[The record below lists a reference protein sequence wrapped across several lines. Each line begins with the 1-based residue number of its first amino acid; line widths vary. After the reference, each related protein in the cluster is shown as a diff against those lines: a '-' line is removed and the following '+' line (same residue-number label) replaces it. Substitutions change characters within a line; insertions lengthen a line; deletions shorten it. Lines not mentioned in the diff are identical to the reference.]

1 MNLEA
6 LPWLILFLPLLATVA
21 ITLFT
26 LRCRTTSALLSIG
39 AIVAGFIL
47 TVCFIATNGWAP
59 AHSELAINWLS
70 IGNLN
75 IDFGLKLDAL
85 SLMMMLIVTGV
96 GGAIHIYSFGYM
108 REDRGFSRFFAC
120 LSLFT
125 FSMLGIVLAN
135 NFIQLFIFWELV
147 GVSSYLLIGF
157 WFEKP
162 SAADAAKKA
171 FFTNRLGDFG
181 FLLGILVVWAALGS
195 LNFSTLQQSLT
206 ANPTALGTIASIA
219 GLLIFCG
226 AMGKS
231 VQFPL
236 HVWLPDAMEGP
247 TPVSALIHAA
257 TMVAA
262 GVYMLCRIIFLLD
275 PTALQVI
282 AYIGGFTA
290 LLAALIA
297 VQQNDIK
304 RILAYSTLSQ
314 LGYMVM
320 AVGLAGPAPAMF
332 HLTTHAFFKAL
343 LFLGAGSVIIA
354 LHHEQDIWKMGGL
367 KKKMPVTFWTF
378 IIGTLALCGVPPF
391 SGFYSK
397 DSILA
402 QALEQKNYPLFVL
415 GVFVAG
421 LTTFYMFR
429 LLYVAFLGE
438 RRTGV
443 APVSHSKEAAQA
455 GDESLRQAGS
465 LSYEPHESP
474 PVMAWP
480 LRVLAVFAV
489 IGGVIGVS
497 EILNKHLLSTG
508 LSKFV
513 VLTSGRAA
521 QWNLLQIRGDAGN
534 ITSIPPAVLS
544 SIFPEQTLVQKIFEP
559 FTHAPVPAVLGL
571 LAVAIGFVTARKF
584 YRNATNDPLPA
595 KLGGFATAMKNR
607 FYFDEIYEATFIRVH
622 DFIAAVM
629 DWIDRWLVDWACIG
643 LVRGGTDI
651 TGRALRLVQTGNLQT
666 YAFLFVLGVAVVL
679 YWVLK

>member
-1 MNLEA
+1 MKFEA
-6 LPWLILFLPLLATVA
+6 LPWIILFLPLLAAAV

-26 LRCRTTSALLSIG
+26 LRYRTISSLISIG
-39 AIVAGFIL
+39 AIVAGFVMTL
-47 TVCFIATNGWAP
+47 VFIGANGFHLNAETP
-59 AHSELAINWLS
+59 GVGHAGNWLS
-70 IGNLN
+70 IGNLQ

-108 REDRGFSRFFAC
+108 DHYRSKARFFAC

-135 NFIQLFIFWELV
+135 NFIELFIFWELV

-181 FLLGILVVWAALGS
+181 FLMGILVVWTALGS
-195 LNFSTLQQSLT
+195 LNFSSLQQILT
-206 ANPTALGTIASIA
+206 ANPAALGTIASIA
-219 GLLIFCG
+219 GLLVFCG

-231 VQFPL
+231 AQFPL

-320 AVGLAGPAPAMF
+320 AVGLAGPTPAMF

-343 LFLGAGSVIIA
+343 LFLGAGSVIHA
-354 LHHEQDIWKMGGL
+354 LHEEQDIWKMGGL

-378 IIGTLALCGVPPF
+378 IIGTLALSGVPPF

-402 QALEQKNYPLFVL
+402 QALEQKNYLLFGVA
-415 GVFVAG
+415 VFVAA

-429 LLYVAFLGE
+429 LFFVAFLGE
-438 RRTGV
+438 ARTEK
-443 APVSHSKEAAQA
+443 AKHA
-455 GDESLRQAGS
+455 
-465 LSYEPHESP
+465 HESP
-474 PVMAWP
+474 AVMALP
-480 LRVLAVFAV
+480 LAVLAVFALV
-489 IGGVIGVS
+489 GGFIGITNIYGSQFGAES
-497 EILNKHLLSTG
+497 ENLS
-508 LSKFV
+508 V
-513 VLTSGRAA
+513 A
-521 QWNLLQIRGDAGN
+521 QQALEPLHN
-534 ITSIPPAVLS
+534 
-544 SIFPEQTLVQKIFEP
+544 IFPML
-559 FTHAPVPAVLGL
+559 LGIG
-571 LAVAIGFVTARKF
+571 AVAVGLFGAFTLYKTA
-584 YRNATNDPLPA
+584 ATDPLPA
-595 KLGGFATAMKNR
+595 KLGGLATAMKNR
-607 FYFDEIYEATFIRVH
+607 FYFDEIYEATFIRLH
-622 DFIAAVM
+622 DSIAWVIGL
-629 DWIDRWLVDWACIG
+629 IDRWFLDWGCIG
-643 LVRGGTDI
+643 LIRGGTDI
-651 TGRALRLVQTGNLQT
+651 TGRALRLMQTGNLQT

-679 YWVLK
+679 YFMLGK